1 MTVTWLT
8 QEDGNGSSAKLAI
21 AIAEKKAALPDTG
34 LNVTTGALSALV
46 LGALGAVAVI
56 ASRRRNA

>member
-1 MTVTWLT
+1 VKKPT
-8 QEDGNGSSAKLAI
+8 LAN
-21 AIAEKKAALPDTG
+21 TG
-34 LNVTTGALSALV
+34 LDVTTGALSALV